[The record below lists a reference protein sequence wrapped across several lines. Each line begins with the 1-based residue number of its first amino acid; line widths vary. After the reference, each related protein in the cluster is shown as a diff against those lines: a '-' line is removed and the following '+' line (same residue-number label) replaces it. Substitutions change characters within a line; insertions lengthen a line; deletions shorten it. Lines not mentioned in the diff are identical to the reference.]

1 MVKSYL
7 SKRRSIIDLSQEI
20 KNGNIKPTELVE
32 YYLIAIE
39 KLNPKLNSFI
49 TILKE
54 QSLQEA
60 ERLESELKRG
70 IYRGPLHG
78 IPFSIKDIIAVR
90 NVRLTAGSK
99 IFLNHI
105 SKFDSSVI
113 KRMKKAGSI
122 LIGTNNLNEF
132 AAGIT
137 GKNLLFGDSKNPYS
151 LNRMSGGSSGGS
163 AVAVAGG
170 LIPCALGTDTGGSTR
185 VPASLC
191 GIFGFKP
198 TLNSINKYGVY
209 KLSPS
214 LDHIGIMGISSID
227 LSIVFS
233 TVRKKEERFVVGYTN
248 ELEIQKLS
256 LLNLKKLLLQNKQTI
271 TIGLPCNYFLDYLE
285 EGVKYSFKNFINL
298 LRNDKSLS
306 FTNVEINSNDFFR
319 SWSIVRL
326 FEAYNIHK
334 RGIKKKFNYY
344 ESEFRDQL
352 LKGSQIKSSDYHEA
366 LTTIKKQKK
375 TFLSL
380 YKKLDFMVL
389 PTTIISAPLLS
400 ESTVHIKDKVFTVRE
415 SLLRN
420 TFLFNSIGF
429 PALTIPF
436 GYSCPSNMPIGI
448 QLIAKPYDDYKLL
461 MFGNY
466 IEKHYMKSI

>member
-1 MVKSYL
+1 M
-7 SKRRSIIDLSQEI
+7 
-20 KNGNIKPTELVE
+20 
-32 YYLIAIE
+32 
-39 KLNPKLNSFI
+39 
-49 TILKE
+49 
-54 QSLQEA
+54 
-60 ERLESELKRG
+60 
-70 IYRGPLHG
+70 
-78 IPFSIKDIIAVR
+78 
-90 NVRLTAGSK
+90 
-99 IFLNHI
+99 
-105 SKFDSSVI
+105 
-113 KRMKKAGSI
+113 
-122 LIGTNNLNEF
+122 
-132 AAGIT
+132 
-137 GKNLLFGDSKNPYS
+137 
-151 LNRMSGGSSGGS
+151 
-163 AVAVAGG
+163 G
-170 LIPCALGTDTGGSTR
+170 L
-185 VPASLC
+185 
-191 GIFGFKP
+191 
-198 TLNSINKYGVY
+198 
-209 KLSPS
+209 
-214 LDHIGIMGISSID
+214 SSID

-233 TVRKKEERFVVGYTN
+233 TVRKKGRFGSYIN

-271 TIGLPCNYFLDYLE
+271 TIGLPRNYFLDYLE
-285 EGVKYSFKNFINL
+285 KGVKYSFKNFINL

-352 LKGSQIKSSDYHEA
+352 LEGSKIKSSDYHES
-366 LTTIKKQKK
+366 LNIIKKLKK

-436 GYSCPSNMPIGI
+436 GYSCPSNMPIGM
-448 QLIAKPYDDYKLL
+448 QLIAKPYDDYRLL
-461 MFGNY
+461 MLGNY

>member
-7 SKRRSIIDLSQEI
+7 SKRRSIIALSQEI
-20 KNGNIKPTELVE
+20 KNGNLKPTDLVE

-90 NVRLTAGSK
+90 NVRLTAGSNV
-99 IFLNHI
+99 FLNHI
-105 SKFDSSVI
+105 SKFDSTVI

-137 GKNLLFGDSKNPYS
+137 GKNILFGDSKNPYS
-151 LNRMSGGSSGGS
+151 LDRMSGGSSGGS

-185 VPASLC
+185 VPSSLC

-198 TLNSINKYGVY
+198 TLNSINNYGVY

-233 TVRKKEERFVVGYTN
+233 TIRKKEERFVSHMN

-256 LLNLKKLLLQNKQTI
+256 LLNLNKLLLQNKRTI
-271 TIGLPCNYFLDYLE
+271 AIGIPYNYFLDYLE
-285 EGVKYSFKNFINL
+285 KGVKYSFNRFVNL
-298 LRNDKSLS
+298 LTSDKSLS
-306 FTNVEINSNDFFR
+306 FTNVDMNSSDFFS

-334 RGIKKKFNYY
+334 RGIKKKFKDYGP
-344 ESEFRDQL
+344 ELRDQL
-352 LKGSQIKSSDYHEA
+352 LKGSEIKSSDYHEA
-366 LTTIKKQKK
+366 LNTIKKLKK
-375 TFLSL
+375 GFLSL
-380 YKKLDFMVL
+380 YKKIDFMVL

-400 ESTVHIKDKVFTVRE
+400 ESTVHIKDKFFTVRE

-436 GYSCPSNMPIGI
+436 GHSYPTNMPIGMQI
-448 QLIAKPYDDYKLL
+448 IAKPYDDYKAL

-466 IEKHYMKSI
+466 IEKHYMNSI

>member
-7 SKRRSIIDLSQEI
+7 SRRQSIFVLSQEI
-20 KNGNIKPTELVE
+20 KKGNLKPTELVE
-32 YYLIAIE
+32 YYLIAI
-39 KLNPKLNSFI
+39 KKSNPKLNSFI

-60 ERLESELKRG
+60 ETLESELKRG

-78 IPFSIKDIIAVR
+78 IPFSIKDIIAVK

-105 SKFDSSVI
+105 STFDATVI
-113 KRMKKAGSI
+113 KRLKKAGSI

-137 GKNLLFGDSKNPYS
+137 GKNILFGDSKNPYS
-151 LNRMSGGSSGGS
+151 LDRMSGGSSGGS

-170 LIPCALGTDTGGSTR
+170 LVPFALGTDTGGSTR
-185 VPASLC
+185 VPSSLC
-191 GIFGFKP
+191 GICGFKP
-198 TLNSINKYGVY
+198 TFDSINNYGVY
-209 KLSPS
+209 KLAPS
-214 LDHIGIMGISSID
+214 LDHIGILGITSID

-233 TVRKKEERFVVGYTN
+233 AIRKKGKCIDYTN
-248 ELEIQKLS
+248 ELEIEKLS
-256 LLNLKKLLLQNKQTI
+256 LFNHKKLLLQNKRTI
-271 TIGLPCNYFLDYLE
+271 AIGLPCNYFLDYLE
-285 EGVKYSFKNFINL
+285 KGVQCSFNHFINL
-298 LRNDKSLS
+298 LRNDKSHS
-306 FTNVEINSNDFFR
+306 FTNVEINSDDYFK

-334 RGIKKKFNYY
+334 IGLKKKFDYY
-344 ESEFRDQL
+344 GPELRDQL
-352 LKGSQIKSSDYHEA
+352 LEGSKIKSSDYLEA
-366 LTTIKKQKK
+366 LNIIKKLKN

-380 YKKLDFMVL
+380 YEKLDFMVL
-389 PTTIISAPLLS
+389 PTTVISAPLLS
-400 ESTVHIKDKVFTVRE
+400 ESTVNIKDKVFTVRE

-429 PALTIPF
+429 PALTLPF
-436 GYSCPSNMPIGI
+436 SYSSPSNMPIGMQI
-448 QLIAKPYDDYKLL
+448 IAKPHDDYKLL
-461 MFGNY
+461 SFGNY
-466 IEKHYMKSI
+466 IEKHCMNRI

>member
-1 MVKSYL
+1 MVKRYL
-7 SKRRSIIDLSQEI
+7 SKRHSIIALSHEL
-20 KNGNIKPTELVE
+20 KNGNLKPTELVE
-32 YYLIAIE
+32 YYLLAIK

-49 TILKE
+49 TILNE

-60 ERLESELKRG
+60 EKLENELKTG

-78 IPFSIKDIIAVR
+78 IPFSIKDIIAVK

-99 IFLNHI
+99 LFLNHI
-105 SKFDSSVI
+105 PKFDSTVI

-137 GKNLLFGDSKNPYS
+137 GKNNLFGDSKNPYS
-151 LNRMSGGSSGGS
+151 LDRMSGGSSGGS

-170 LIPCALGTDTGGSTR
+170 LIPFALGTDTGGSTR
-185 VPASLC
+185 VPSSLC

-198 TLNSINKYGVY
+198 TLESINNYGVY
-209 KLSPS
+209 KLSHS
-214 LDHIGIMGISSID
+214 LDHIGIMGLSSID

-233 TVRKKEERFVVGYTN
+233 TVRKKGRFGSYIN

-271 TIGLPCNYFLDYLE
+271 TIGLPRNYFLDYLE
-285 EGVKYSFKNFINL
+285 KGVKYSFKNFINL

-352 LKGSQIKSSDYHEA
+352 LEGSKIKSSDYHES
-366 LTTIKKQKK
+366 LNIIKKLKK

-400 ESTVHIKDKVFTVRE
+400 ENTVHIKDKVFTVRE

-436 GYSCPSNMPIGI
+436 GYSCPSNMPIGM
-448 QLIAKPYDDYKLL
+448 QLIAKPYDDYRLL
-461 MFGNY
+461 MLGNY

>member
-1 MVKSYL
+1 MKRYL
-7 SKRRSIIDLSQEI
+7 SKRHSVIALSQEL
-20 KNGNIKPTELVE
+20 KNGNLKPTELVE
-32 YYLIAIE
+32 YYLLAIE

-49 TILKE
+49 TILNE

-60 ERLESELKRG
+60 KKLESELKTG

-78 IPFSIKDIIAVR
+78 IPFSIKDIIAVK

-99 IFLNHI
+99 LFLNHI
-105 SKFDSSVI
+105 SGFDSTVI

-137 GKNLLFGDSKNPYS
+137 GKNNLFGDSKNPYS
-151 LNRMSGGSSGGS
+151 LERMSGGSSGGS

-170 LIPCALGTDTGGSTR
+170 LIPFALGTDTGGSTR
-185 VPASLC
+185 VPSSLC

-198 TLNSINKYGVY
+198 TLESINNYGVY
-209 KLSPS
+209 KLSHS
-214 LDHIGIMGISSID
+214 LDHIGIMGLSTID

-233 TVRKKEERFVVGYTN
+233 TVRKKGRFVSYMN

-285 EGVKYSFKNFINL
+285 KGVKYSFKNFINL

-334 RGIKKKFNYY
+334 RGLKKKFNSY

-352 LKGSQIKSSDYHEA
+352 LEGSKIKLSDYYES
-366 LTTIKKQKK
+366 LNIIKKLKK

-436 GYSCPSNMPIGI
+436 GYSCPSNMPIGM

>member
-7 SKRRSIIDLSQEI
+7 SKRRSIIALSQEI
-20 KNGNIKPTELVE
+20 KNGNLKPTELVE
-32 YYLIAIE
+32 YYLIAIK

-49 TILKE
+49 TILNE

-90 NVRLTAGSK
+90 NVRLTAGSNV
-99 IFLNHI
+99 FLNHI
-105 SKFDSSVI
+105 SKFDSTVI

-137 GKNLLFGDSKNPYS
+137 GKNILFGDSKNPYS
-151 LNRMSGGSSGGS
+151 LDRMSGGSSGGS

-170 LIPCALGTDTGGSTR
+170 LIPFALGTDTGGSTR
-185 VPASLC
+185 VPSSLC

-198 TLNSINKYGVY
+198 TLNSINNYGVY

-233 TVRKKEERFVVGYTN
+233 TIRKKEERFVSHMN

-256 LLNLKKLLLQNKQTI
+256 LLNLKKLLLQNKRTI
-271 TIGLPCNYFLDYLE
+271 AIGIPYYFLDYLE
-285 EGVKYSFKNFINL
+285 KGVKYSFNKFLNL
-298 LRNDKSLS
+298 LTSDKSLS
-306 FTNVEINSNDFFR
+306 FTNVDMNSNNFFK

-344 ESEFRDQL
+344 GPELRDQL
-352 LKGSQIKSSDYHEA
+352 LKGSEIKASDYYEA
-366 LTTIKKQKK
+366 LNTIKKLKK
-375 TFLSL
+375 GFLSL
-380 YKKLDFMVL
+380 YTKIDFMVL

-400 ESTVHIKDKVFTVRE
+400 ESTVHINDKFFTVRE

-436 GYSCPSNMPIGI
+436 GHSYTTNMPIGMQI
-448 QLIAKPYDDYKLL
+448 ISKPYDDYKAL

-466 IEKHYMKSI
+466 IEKHYTNSI